1 MGKNWIIETFGT
13 IKPIVAMC
21 HFDALPGD
29 PQYDPRKGL
38 SWVIDRAR
46 KNLCALQDG
55 GVDAVMF
62 SNEFSL
68 PYLIKT
74 EAITQS
80 TMARIIGE
88 LRSAITIPF
97 GVNVLW
103 DPQATVELAVAVEGS
118 FVREIFTGVY
128 AGDFGLWDTCCG
140 AVVRRRN
147 QLGGE
152 NIKLMFNI
160 YPEASVY
167 LGNRTLADIA
177 RTTVFNTQP
186 DVLCVSGRTAGA
198 ETSTELLREVAE
210 AVPDTPVFAN
220 TGVNL
225 RNVAEQL
232 AVADGAVVGTAFK
245 KNGDFFDLVDKDKVV
260 RFMDAVRASRK

>member
-1 MGKNWIIETFGT
+1 MGKEWIAKTFGT
-13 IKPIVAMC
+13 IKPVVAMC

-29 PQYDPRKGL
+29 PQYDPKKGL
-38 SWVIDRAR
+38 SWIIDRAR
-46 KNLCALQDG
+46 KNLVSLQDG

-68 PYLIKT
+68 PYLTQT

-80 TMARIIGE
+80 VMARIIGE
-88 LRSAITIPF
+88 LRSEINVPF

-103 DPQATVELAVAVEGS
+103 DPKATVELGVAVEAS
-118 FVREIFTGVY
+118 FVREVFSGVY
-128 AGDFGLWDTCCG
+128 AGDFGLWDTNCG

-152 NIKLMFNI
+152 TIKLMFNI

-177 RTTVFNTQP
+177 KTTFFNARP

-198 ETSTELLREVAE
+198 ETSIAMLQAAVE
-210 AVPDTPVFAN
+210 AVPETPVFAN

-225 RNVAEQL
+225 QNLAEQL
-232 AVADGAVVGTAFK
+232 AVADGVVVGTAFK
-245 KNGDFFDLVDKDKVV
+245 KNDDFFDMVDQNKVV
-260 RFMDAVRASRK
+260 RFMDAVRASRI